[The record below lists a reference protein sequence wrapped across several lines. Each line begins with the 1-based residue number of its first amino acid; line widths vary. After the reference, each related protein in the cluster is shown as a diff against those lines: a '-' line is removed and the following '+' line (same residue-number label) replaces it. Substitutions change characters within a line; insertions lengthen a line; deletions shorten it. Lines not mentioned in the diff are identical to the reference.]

1 MSKKASLKFSAWR
14 KARKKPNL
22 KGALKFK
29 KIRKGV
35 KF

>member
-14 KARKKPNL
+14 KGRKKPSL

-29 KIRKGV
+29 KIRKGF
-35 KF
+35 KL

>member
-14 KARKKPNL
+14 KGRKKPNL

-29 KIRKGV
+29 KIRKGA